1 MARMRDWNELYTRY
15 LRKQCSPEEIR
26 LLMEHFRIAGN
37 DSELQSRISAELAN
51 TDIPRVDTPETE
63 AAFDRIQYQLM
74 ERVSGRELNA
84 APRARWTRWLPYAA
98 ALLITGL
105 AGMWFLTGNWVA
117 NQDVVVV
124 NAADI
129 GPGGNRAT
137 LTLADGS
144 TVNLSEAQSGIIV
157 GEEISYLDGSV
168 IIDNGQLTMDND
180 DAPESSLS
188 SINYRLST
196 PKGGT
201 YQITLSDG
209 TNVWLNSASTLTY
222 PAQFEGNERVVELEG
237 EAYFE
242 VRNETLDMRLETPLK
257 STGRPFRVIS
267 KGQTVE
273 VLGTQ
278 FNISAYADEAEIK
291 TTLVEGRVKV
301 NAAESPFEGL
311 LLVPGEQAIL
321 TGTMM
326 RKQQV
331 DVEQF
336 IAWKDGLFSFRE
348 TELHAV
354 MSQLSRWYDVTIAYQ
369 DNVPTTHYYGAIS
382 RNESLAGVLEL
393 LQQSGLNFK
402 IERADGTHKLT
413 VLP

>member
-1 MARMRDWNELYTRY
+1 
-15 LRKQCSPEEIR
+15 
-26 LLMEHFRIAGN
+26 
-37 DSELQSRISAELAN
+37 
-51 TDIPRVDTPETE
+51 
-63 AAFDRIQYQLM
+63 
-74 ERVSGRELNA
+74 
-84 APRARWTRWLPYAA
+84 
-98 ALLITGL
+98 
-105 AGMWFLTGNWVA
+105 
-117 NQDVVVV
+117 
-124 NAADI
+124 
-129 GPGGNRAT
+129 
-137 LTLADGS
+137 
-144 TVNLSEAQSGIIV
+144 
-157 GEEISYLDGSV
+157 ISYLDGSE
-168 IIDNGQLTMDND
+168 IIDNGQLAMGND
-180 DAPESSLS
+180 DTPESSS
-188 SINYRLST
+188 STINHQLST

-201 YQITLSDG
+201 YQITLADG
-209 TNVWLNSASTLTY
+209 TNVWLNSESTLKY
-222 PAQFEGNERVVELEG
+222 PTRFWGNERVVELEG

-242 VRNETLDMRLETPLK
+242 VTAQTAGVRTPNQV
-257 STGRPFRVIS
+257 PFRVIS

-301 NAAESPFEGL
+301 NADESPFESL

-321 TGTMM
+321 AGTVMQ
-326 RKQQV
+326 KQQV

-336 IAWKDGLFSFRE
+336 IAWKDGLFSFKE

-354 MSQLSRWYDVTIAYQ
+354 MRQLSRWYDVTIAYQ

-402 IERADGTHKLT
+402 IEQVDGTHKLT

>member
-1 MARMRDWNELYTRY
+1 
-15 LRKQCSPEEIR
+15 
-26 LLMEHFRIAGN
+26 
-37 DSELQSRISAELAN
+37 AELAN

-98 ALLITGL
+98 ALMITGL

-188 SINYRLST
+188 SINYQLST

-201 YQITLSDG
+201 YQITLSDC
-209 TNVWLNSASTLTY
+209 TNVWLNSASTLTN
-222 PAQFEGNERVVELEG
+222 PAQFEGNERVVELDG

-348 TELHAV
+348 TEL
-354 MSQLSRWYDVTIAYQ
+354 
-369 DNVPTTHYYGAIS
+369 
-382 RNESLAGVLEL
+382 
-393 LQQSGLNFK
+393 
-402 IERADGTHKLT
+402 
-413 VLP
+413 